1 MTTQNQWDSAKAAL
15 RGNFTAIQSYLK
27 EQEKHQIDNLTLHL
41 KQLEKEQQQKTP
53 PKLVEG
59 KESYRSEQK

>member
-1 MTTQNQWDSAKAAL
+1 MGYSKSSSKRDFYSNTIL
-15 RGNFTAIQSYLK
+15 P
-27 EQEKHQIDNLTLHL
+27 QETVKHRIDNLTLHL